1 MENEQMTA
9 KTSMTIR
16 TDRDVKMQAQH
27 LFSNLGLDMSTA
39 INLFLRQ
46 SIQHQGLPFDI
57 TLRQPNQTT
66 LKAIEESYNKTNKSF
81 DSVDELMKELN
92 A

>member
-1 MENEQMTA
+1 MRA

-16 TDRDVKMQAQH
+16 TDTNIKAQAQH
-27 LFSNLGLDMSTA
+27 LFANLGLDMSTA

-46 SIQHQGLPFDI
+46 SIQHQGLPFDV
-57 TLRQPNQTT
+57 TLRQPNQLT
-66 LKAIEESYNKTNKSF
+66 LKAIEDSYKENNKSF
-81 DSVDELMKELN
+81 DSVSELMDELN

>member
-1 MENEQMTA
+1 MTA

-16 TDRDVKMQAQH
+16 TDRHVKMQAQH

-57 TLRQPNQTT
+57 TLKQPNQIT
-66 LKAIEESYNKTNKSF
+66 LKAIEESYTKTNKSF
-81 DSVDELMKELN
+81 DSVDELMEELN

>member
-1 MENEQMTA
+1 MQA

-16 TDRDVKMQAQH
+16 TDTNIKAQAQH
-27 LFSNLGLDMSTA
+27 LFANLGLDMSTA

-46 SIQHQGLPFDI
+46 SIQHQGLPFDV
-57 TLRQPNQTT
+57 TLRQPNQLT
-66 LKAIEESYNKTNKSF
+66 LKAIEDSYKENNKSF
-81 DSVDELMKELN
+81 DSVSELMDELN

>member
-1 MENEQMTA
+1 MST

-16 TDRDVKMQAQH
+16 TDRNIKMQAQN
-27 LFSNLGLDMSTA
+27 LFFNLGLDMSTA

-57 TLRQPNQTT
+57 TLKQPNQTT
-66 LKAIEESYNKTNKSF
+66 LKAIEESYNKKNKSF
-81 DSVDELMKELN
+81 NSVDELMKELN

>member
-1 MENEQMTA
+1 MEEKYMRA

-16 TDRDVKMQAQH
+16 TDTNIKAQAQH
-27 LFSNLGLDMSTA
+27 LFANLGLDMSTA

-46 SIQHQGLPFDI
+46 SIQHQGLPFDV
-57 TLRQPNQTT
+57 TLRQPNQLT
-66 LKAIEESYNKTNKSF
+66 LKAIEDSYKENNKSF
-81 DSVDELMKELN
+81 DSVSELMDELN